1 MRDAAV
7 FLVVDAGREELPKR
21 SGMYQA
27 ETDSDKLKEAGIAAN
42 SGTAA
47 GSSSVTA
54 TPSDAEKQSAVSGI
68 LKKMRKKPNG
78 RQAKKD

>member
-27 ETDSDKLKEAGIAAN
+27 ETDSDKLKEVGITAN

-47 GSSSVTA
+47 
-54 TPSDAEKQSAVSGI
+54 
-68 LKKMRKKPNG
+68 
-78 RQAKKD
+78 